1 MNLRA
6 ISLLIAL
13 TGSAFAGSTSDR
25 KPEISKQTR
34 MEMIRLLNAE
44 FAWVKKPIPH
54 GDKGITIKP
63 TGEITPNDQD
73 LYMQIVQRGPVA
85 RPGERVQITNV
96 EFKGKRLIFEIN
108 GGPVKKAKWYQRIQ
122 ISSGNAATNVAPG
135 PDNTN
140 AKGAILFLEFKDY
153 VPEMT
158 LQEVKDILKP
168 ILDFTVKSAAQAYT
182 ETLPEN
188 VRNAIRDHK
197 VLVGMNKEMVTYAK
211 GRPPQR
217 VRESKDGVQY
227 EEWIF
232 GQAPQDV
239 EFVRFKGDE
248 VVELKTMTVDGKRI
262 VKTEKEV
269 HLDDPAMVVASQ
281 QSQPQQRPAEQ
292 GTAPRP
298 AGAPTLRRPGEAPV
312 TSPNTYPGGPPP
324 GNYPTGTA
332 GPPAGPQ
339 GGQQD
344 PDNPR
349 GPNYVPSRGR

>member
-1 MNLRA
+1 MNPRA
-6 ISLLIAL
+6 IFLVLAL
-13 TGSAFAGSTSDR
+13 FGTAFAGSASDR

-34 MEMIRLLNAE
+34 IEMIRLLNAE
-44 FAWVKKPIPH
+44 FAWVKKPLPR
-54 GDKGITIKP
+54 GDKGLLIKP
-63 TGEITPNDQD
+63 NGEITPNDQD

-108 GGPVKKAKWYQRIQ
+108 GGAVKKAKWYQRIQ
-122 ISSGNAATNVAPG
+122 ISSGTSATNVAPG

-140 AKGAILFLEFKDY
+140 AKGTVLTLEFKDY
-153 VPEMT
+153 VPEMS

-168 ILDFTVKSAAQAYT
+168 VLDFTVKSAAQAYT

-197 VLVGMNKEMVTYAK
+197 VLVGMSKEMVTYAK

-217 VRESKDGVQY
+217 IRETKEGVEY
-227 EEWIF
+227 EEWVF

-248 VVELKTMTVDGKRI
+248 VVELKTMTVDGQRI

-269 HLDDPAMVVASQ
+269 HLDDPALVVAAQ
-281 QSQPQQRPAEQ
+281 QQQQQQRQAEPAS
-292 GTAPRP
+292 GPRP
-298 AGAPTLRRPGEAPV
+298 ANAPTLRRPGEVPKDGD
-312 TSPNTYPGGPPP
+312 NTYPSAPPP
-324 GNYPTGTA
+324 VA
-332 GPPAGPQ
+332 LPPPPPSGPQ
-339 GGQQD
+339 G
-344 PDNPR
+344 
-349 GPNYVPSRGR
+349 PNLLPARER

>member
-1 MNLRA
+1 MNFRA
-6 ISLLIAL
+6 IFLVAALLG
-13 TGSAFAGSTSDR
+13 TAFAGSVSDR
-25 KPEISKQTR
+25 KPEITKQTR

-44 FAWVKKPIPH
+44 YAWVKKPLPH
-54 GDKGITIKP
+54 GDKGFTIRP
-63 TGEITPNDQD
+63 NGEITPNDQD
-73 LYMQIVQRGPVA
+73 LYMQIVQKGPVA

-96 EFKGKRLIFEIN
+96 EFKGKRLIFEVN

-122 ISSGNAATNVAPG
+122 VSSGSAATNVAPG

-140 AKGAILFLEFKDY
+140 AKGSIIFLEFKDY

-158 LQEVKDILKP
+158 LQDVKEMLKP

-217 VRESKDGVQY
+217 IRETKEGVDY
-227 EEWIF
+227 EEWVF

-248 VVELKTMTVDGKRI
+248 VIQLKTMTVDGQRI
-262 VKTEKEV
+262 VKTEREV
-269 HLDDPAMVVASQ
+269 HLDDPAMVVAAQ
-281 QSQPQQRPAEQ
+281 QQQPQKPAPETARPAN
-292 GTAPRP
+292 
-298 AGAPTLRRPGEAPV
+298 APTLRRPGEAPV
-312 TSPNTYPGGPPP
+312 DSPNTYPGSQPPTSYPGGTSGPPS
-324 GNYPTGTA
+324 
-332 GPPAGPQ
+332 GPQ
-339 GGQQD
+339 GPQD
-344 PDNPR
+344 PQNPN
-349 GPNYVPSRGR
+349 GPNYLPSRGR